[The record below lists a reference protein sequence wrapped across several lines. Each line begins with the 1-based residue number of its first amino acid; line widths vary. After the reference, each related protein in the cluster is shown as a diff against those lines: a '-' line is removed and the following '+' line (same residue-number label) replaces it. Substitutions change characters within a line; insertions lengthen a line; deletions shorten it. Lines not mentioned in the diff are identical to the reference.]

1 MLHSS
6 QPPLLILHV
15 QLQQTQHG
23 GVNPPD
29 QWIRCR
35 PLPLQLLHHHRSRP
49 NSLANSP
56 RHLHLA
62 RVEHLLS
69 ARHHPPPTHRP
80 GHIALRYSNRYT
92 QSGPAKWYSGHLP
105 RTHGS
110 VVFAR
115 DGCPP
120 YCDAVRTTGGESTSR
135 ADRVGSGFLG
145 VRNVPADATDGR
157 ESARNC
163 GSGSG

>member
-1 MLHSS
+1 MDQLDVTYTFLNRGVVDEMLAAKRGVIIKITSTHN
-6 QPPLLILHV
+6 PCT
-15 QLQQTQHG
+15 LQAST
-23 GVNPPD
+23 
-29 QWIRCR
+29 
-35 PLPLQLLHHHRSRP
+35 
-49 NSLANSP
+49 NSP

-157 ESARNC
+157 KGDKRRGC
-163 GSGSG
+163 G